1 MIARGR
7 IVIQNTMA
15 SLDSVQ
21 ITQLLND
28 LRDGDASAKSKLM
41 PLVYPELRKIA
52 AKYMRRERSDH
63 TLQATALVH
72 DAYLRIVG
80 NQSQWHNRVH
90 FFAVAAEVMRQIL
103 VDHARRRRAIRRG
116 GGGARVELVESLLVC
131 TDSADMVLEI
141 DGAIE
146 KLAQLDPRQAN
157 IVVLRF
163 FGGLTDEEIAE
174 VEGISARTVRR
185 DWNMARAWFHG
196 ILRPKRSDD
205 A

>member
-1 MIARGR
+1 MNESSQD
-7 IVIQNTMA
+7 VTK
-15 SLDSVQ
+15 
-21 ITQLLND
+21 LLAEWSK
-28 LRDGDASAKSKLM
+28 GDRAALETLM
-41 PLVYPELRKIA
+41 PLVYGELRRVAGRYLKQE
-52 AKYMRRERSDH
+52 KPGH
-63 TLQATALVH
+63 TLSPTALVH
-72 DAYLRIVG
+72 EAYLRIVG

-131 TDSADMVLEI
+131 ADSADMVLEI